1 MHLPGLGPGANN
13 RPDTGLLSRRGTAM
27 SSSRKKITV
36 VGAGQVGSTVAQL
49 TAYKN
54 LGDVVIIDIVEGVP
68 QGKALD
74 LQESSCLQ
82 VFDSVVTGTNDYK
95 DTANSDIVVITA
107 GLPRKPGMSREDLLA
122 TNAKIVQSVT
132 ENIMEHSHDPI
143 VIVVSNPLD
152 AMVYMAKKTSNLPKN
167 KIIGMA
173 GVLDSARLRT
183 FVSLELGCSLVDV
196 DAMVLGGHGDSMVP
210 LPRYTSVSG
219 ISITELMTLEQIERV
234 VERTRKGGAEI
245 VSLLKTGSA
254 FYAPGASVVKMIEAI
269 LQDKRR
275 ILPCTAYLEGEYG
288 WSGIFFGVPV
298 MMGVHGIEKVI
309 ELNMTNEEQAALNKS
324 AEDVKKTCGEIDE
337 ILKNGS

>member
-1 MHLPGLGPGANN
+1 MP
-13 RPDTGLLSRRGTAM
+13 RSRR
-27 SSSRKKITV
+27 KITV

-49 TAYKN
+49 VAFKN
-54 LGDVVIIDIVEGVP
+54 LGDVVIIDIIEGVP

-82 VFDSVVTGTNDYK
+82 DFDSIVTGTNDYK

-107 GLPRKPGMSREDLLA
+107 GLPRKPGMSREDLLV

-132 ENIMEHSHDPI
+132 QKIMEHSRSPI
-143 VIVVSNPLD
+143 IIVVSNPLD
-152 AMVYMAKKTSNLPKN
+152 AMVYMAMKTCNLPKN
-167 KIIGMA
+167 QVIGMA

-219 ISITELMTLEQIERV
+219 ISITELMTQEQIERV

-245 VSLLKTGSA
+245 VQLLKTGSA

-269 LQDKRR
+269 LRDKRR

-298 MMGVHGIEKVI
+298 MMGIHGIEKVI
-309 ELNMTNEEQAALNKS
+309 ELKLKDEEKAALDSS
-324 AEDVKKTCGEIDE
+324 AQDVKKTCDE
-337 ILKNGS
+337 VDKILAESK

>member
-1 MHLPGLGPGANN
+1 
-13 RPDTGLLSRRGTAM
+13 M
-27 SSSRKKITV
+27 SSARKKITV

-49 TAYKN
+49 AAYKS

-82 VFDSVVTGTNDYK
+82 VFDSLVTGTNDYK

-132 ENIMEHSHDPI
+132 KQIMEHSEDPI
-143 VIVVSNPLD
+143 IIVVSNPLD
-152 AMVYMAKKTSNLPKN
+152 AMVYMAKKTGNLSKN

-219 ISITELMTLEQIERV
+219 ISITELMTPEQIERV

-288 WSGIFFGVPV
+288 WSDIFFGVPV
-298 MMGVHGIEKVI
+298 MMGINGIEKVI
-309 ELNMTNEEQAALNKS
+309 ELKMTEEEKAALDKS
-324 AEDVKKTCGEIDE
+324 AQDVKKTCDEIDN
-337 ILKNGS
+337 ILAE